1 MKPLSTDKK
10 SLFTKSLIPSALVA
24 VSLVLT
30 GGTAMAAEAQ
40 IHHSPKVA
48 HAIHPHAAPRV
59 AARYRQPPVAGN
71 NDLGQFIAGFFGGV
85 MPQQYSRAESRRGS
99 GRYASSPS
107 YDNSPSIDTSS
118 AGTDAQAASDQE
130 AQQMQQ
136 MNDENALNA
145 STAAAEQQNDAANA
159 ATLQTEINAGF

>member
-1 MKPLSTDKK
+1 MK
-10 SLFTKSLIPSALVA
+10 SLFTKSLIPSLLVA
-24 VSLVLT
+24 VSLALT
-30 GGTAMAAEAQ
+30 GGTAMAANAQ

-48 HAIHPHAAPRV
+48 QRVAHVIHPHAAPRV
-59 AARYRQPPVAGN
+59 AARYRQPPFAGN

-85 MPQQYSRAESRRGS
+85 VPRQYANRRGS
-99 GRYASSPS
+99 GRYVSSPS

-118 AGTDAQAASDQE
+118 AATDAQAASDQE
-130 AQQMQQ
+130 AQQTQQ
-136 MNDENALNA
+136 MNDESALNA